1 MIRVLIGDNTRF
13 LCDSLSTALKG
24 KANIFIVGCATTSE
38 ELRFLLRHAHVVLLG
53 TSLQDKCALPL
64 LEEIRMHYP
73 EIKVIITGVSD
84 DPKVILRYV
93 EAGAVGYILRQES
106 VEEMIEKLQALQEDK
121 ALVSPTIAAQMMERL
136 AQLSTLRSL
145 ALLTE
150 ARINQLDTLSPREME
165 ILHLI
170 SVGHTNQEI
179 ASRLFIECGTV
190 KNHVH
195 NILKKLEANNRQ
207 DAAKVYQ
214 MQHELSSI
222 SA

>member
-1 MIRVLIGDNTRF
+1 
-13 LCDSLSTALKG
+13 
-24 KANIFIVGCATTSE
+24 
-38 ELRFLLRHAHVVLLG
+38 
-53 TSLQDKCALPL
+53 
-64 LEEIRMHYP
+64 
-73 EIKVIITGVSD
+73 VIITGVTD

-106 VEEMIEKLQALQEDK
+106 VEEIIEKLQALQEDK

-170 SVGHTNQEI
+170 SIGHTNQEI
-179 ASRLFIECGTV
+179 AGRLFIECGTV

-195 NILKKLEANNRQ
+195 NILKKLEASNRQ

-222 SA
+222 TA

>member
-1 MIRVLIGDNTRF
+1 MIRVLIADSTRF
-13 LCDSLSTALKG
+13 LCDSLSAALKE

-38 ELRFLLRHAHVVLLG
+38 ELWFLLRHAHVVLLG
-53 TSLQDKCALPL
+53 KTLEDKCTMKL
-64 LEEIRMHYP
+64 LEGIRLNHP
-73 EIKVIITGVSD
+73 QIKVIITGVND
-84 DPKVILRYV
+84 DPKTILHYV

-106 VEEMIEKLQALQEDK
+106 VEEIVQKLQALQEEK
-121 ALVSPTIAAQMMERL
+121 ALISPTIAAQMMERL

-150 ARINQLDTLSPREME
+150 TRINQLDTLSPRELE

-170 SVGHTNQEI
+170 SVGYTNQEI
-179 ASRLFIECGTV
+179 AAQLYIECGTV

-195 NILKKLEANNRQ
+195 NILKKLEASNRQ

-214 MQHELSSI
+214 MQYQSPVGV
-222 SA
+222 